1 MWRRARLVET
11 FMPLIAS
18 VARVYRDS
26 PSVDRTELLQ
36 EGVVGLLRAL
46 ERYDPQRGVPFWGYA
61 GLWVRQA
68 MQQLVAEL
76 TRPLV
81 LSDRALRQLAR
92 IKDAHGRALQE
103 TGREPGNEE
112 LATRSIEEPISSQDG
127 GVGVFGD
134 LLVDPL
140 AEGEYERV
148 LEAVEV
154 EQLLALLSVLSARER
169 DRPPALRAGRCR
181 AEPARDRRV
190 DGAQCR
196 AGAPDRGARVGQA
209 RRCRR
214 RALNSGRGVAALG
227 IALAAAAL
235 PARLDDV
242 SLGGSDPGANAVAP
256 VTQSST
262 AHARPAWLRGSAR
275 FAAARPPRARA
286 MTLTRGQQRRERR
299 GGGLD
304 VGKRGGLEDALEIEH
319 PRAEQVERV
328 VPDDREA
335 RHARLARPRGGL
347 SERLALQTRLV
358 QAALAD

>member
-112 LATRSIEEPISSQDG
+112 LATRSIEVPISSQDG
-127 GVGVFGD
+127 GVGVSGD

-148 LEAVEV
+148 LEAIEV
-154 EQLLALLSVLSARER
+154 EQLLALLSVLSAREHEIV
-169 DRPPALRAGRCR
+169 RARYGL
-181 AEPARDRRV
+181 
-190 DGAQCR
+190 DGAEQ
-196 AGAPDRGARVGQA
+196 
-209 RRCRR
+209 
-214 RALNSGRGVAALG
+214 
-227 IALAAAAL
+227 
-235 PARLDDV
+235 
-242 SLGGSDPGANAVAP
+242 SL
-256 VTQSST
+256 
-262 AHARPAWLRGSAR
+262 
-275 FAAARPPRARA
+275 
-286 MTLTRGQQRRERR
+286 REI
-299 GGGLD
+299 G
-304 VGKRGGLEDALEIEH
+304 
-319 PRAEQVERV
+319 ERM
-328 VPDDREA
+328 
-335 RHARLARPRGGL
+335 GL
-347 SERLALQTRLV
+347 SAE
-358 QAALAD
+358 